1 MDGIDTQLIGNLILP
16 PAGPLLLGITGL
28 LLWWSSFGRKL
39 VVFALLLQLLLSLP
53 FTAEL
58 LFNHLQHYPPLS
70 RQQLTDSQ
78 AAAIV
83 VLGAGRYREAP
94 EYASDTASM
103 RHLSRLRYAAR
114 IARQTGLPVIP
125 SGGKPDGEGIAEAI
139 IAEQVLN
146 RDFGIPVQ
154 HLDKRSKNT
163 WENAR
168 YVARLLDSLNMDRV
182 ILVTDAAHMPRAIYA
197 LQRHGVDAIAAPTN
211 FEYHQSAERPL
222 HERFT
227 PSASAVMNISFGL
240 HELLG
245 RFWYSLLNR

>member
-1 MDGIDTQLIGNLILP
+1 MDGIDTQLIGSLILP
-16 PAGPLLLGITGL
+16 PSGTLLLALLGL
-28 LLWWSSFGRKL
+28 LLWWSAFGRKL

-53 FTAEL
+53 VTAEL
-58 LFNHLQHYPPLS
+58 LFSHLQKYPPLS
-70 RQQLTDSQ
+70 RQQLSESQ
-78 AAAIV
+78 ASAIV

-125 SGGKPDGEGIAEAI
+125 SGGKPDGTGVAEAV
-139 IAEQVLN
+139 IAEQVLKQ
-146 RDFGIPVQ
+146 DFGLSVQ
-154 HLDKRSKNT
+154 HLEKRSKNT

-168 YVARLLDSLNMDRV
+168 YVARLLDGLAIERV
-182 ILVTDAAHMPRAIYA
+182 ILVTDAAHMARALYA

-211 FEYHQSAERPL
+211 FEYHQSATRPL
-222 HERFT
+222 HERLI

-245 RFWYSLLNR
+245 RFWYSLK